1 MGGLRGA
8 GGQGRGQMRSG
19 GSRGDGHRTG
29 ASPWVVCALHRPPP
43 APLTYLPKPATPNLL
58 QVAEVLAAKAQGGG
72 HVWWG
77 AKGRGT

>member
-1 MGGLRGA
+1 MT
-8 GGQGRGQMRSG
+8 QNRSI
-19 GSRGDGHRTG
+19 
-29 ASPWVVCALHRPPP
+29 ALDRMHPPP
-43 APLTYLPKPATPNLL
+43 PTPSPTYNYLPEPATPNLL